1 MKLNFKTLCS
11 ICCVLLYGSALADA
25 GEPKTQRKSFVGKF
39 VQDIKETQRMFS
51 DQNKKTIELS
61 PKWFA
66 AAESGDLEEMK
77 KLWDEAFKYNIYIK
91 DDSQR
96 TALEIAVTNGHA
108 DMVEWLAD
116 RIEDQ
121 QTIDSASVFNLRSS
135 NKDHK
140 PMMIVAVENNHEDIV
155 KIMLLRRMDP
165 NIYLDMSKNGAGRT
179 SLIAAAE
186 NGFINI
192 VDLLLTGKGDPRL
205 LRLNHSKA
213 DPNLGDIAQRTAL
226 MYASKKGHADIVKL
240 LLDNQADP
248 NEKDMWGDTA
258 LIFAASFD
266 KESVVKLLLEHGAD
280 PNIKNKDKETAL
292 MWAAKQ
298 GCYNIA
304 KMLLEKGAVIDT
316 KDKEKK
322 TALDYAKE
330 NKKMTKLLLDY
341 IDRPENQKQE
351 KNVFKKIWNKVAKK
365 NADNKNSLK
374 NRRLSAD
381 SDATL
386 YEDDADTETGRDID
400 DLLSSTDTL
409 SNY

>member
-1 MKLNFKTLCS
+1 MKFNFKTLCS

-25 GEPKTQRKSFVGKF
+25 GESKIIRKSSVGKF
-39 VQDIKETQRMFS
+39 VQDIKETQQISS
-51 DQNKKTIELS
+51 DRNKKTRELS

-77 KLWDEAFKYNIYIK
+77 KLWDEAFKYNLYIR

-96 TALEIAVTNGHA
+96 TALEIAITKGYA

-116 RIEDQ
+116 RTEEQ
-121 QTIDSASVFNLRSS
+121 QKIDLASNFNLRSS
-135 NKDHK
+135 NKDRK

-155 KIMLLRRMDP
+155 KIMLSRAMDP
-165 NIYLDMSKNGAGRT
+165 DIYRDESIEGMDRT
-179 SLIAAAE
+179 PLIVAAE
-186 NGFINI
+186 CGHTGI
-192 VDLLLTGKGDPRL
+192 VDLLLTRKGNPRL
-205 LRLNHSKA
+205 SRKA
-213 DPNLGDIAQRTAL
+213 NPNLGDMMQRTAL
-226 MYASKKGHADIVKL
+226 MYASKGGHADIVKL
-240 LLDNQADP
+240 LLDNEADS
-248 NEKDMWGDTA
+248 NKKDMWGDTA
-258 LIFAASFD
+258 LIFAASFN

-292 MWAAKQ
+292 IWAAKQ

-304 KMLLEKGAVIDT
+304 KMLLEKGAIIDT

-330 NKKMTKLLLDY
+330 NEKMTKLLLEY
-341 IDRPENQKQE
+341 VDRPENQKQE
-351 KNVFKKIWNKVAKK
+351 KNILKKAWNKVTKK
-365 NADNKNSLK
+365 NADDKNSLK

-386 YEDDADTETGRDID
+386 YEGDTDTETGRDID
-400 DLLSSTDTL
+400 DVISSTDTL
-409 SNY
+409 TDY